1 MLKTTKI
8 SISTIYISSLYGFLF
23 LCLHQKPF
31 TYPIMIKK
39 LATKEE
45 EVMTL
50 FWKYGDMFIRDLLDY
65 YDEPKPHYNT
75 LATQVKFL
83 EEKKFL
89 GRRPM
94 GNTNQFY
101 ALISEKEYKGAALNA
116 VISQYY
122 NNSYTSVVSHFIE
135 EEAMDLDELKELI
148 NLIEAKRKQ

>member
-1 MLKTTKI
+1 
-8 SISTIYISSLYGFLF
+8 
-23 LCLHQKPF
+23 
-31 TYPIMIKK
+31 MIKK
-39 LATKEE
+39 LAAKEE

-50 FWKYGDMFIRDLLDY
+50 FWKHGDMFIRDLLNY

-89 GRRPM
+89 ARRPM
-94 GNTNQFY
+94 GNTNQYY
-101 ALISEKEYKGAALNA
+101 ALISEKQYKGSALDA

-135 EEAMDLDELKELI
+135 EEVMDLDELKALI
-148 NLIEAKRKQ
+148 NQIEMNRKK

>member
-1 MLKTTKI
+1 
-8 SISTIYISSLYGFLF
+8 
-23 LCLHQKPF
+23 
-31 TYPIMIKK
+31 MIKK
-39 LATKEE
+39 LTPKEE
-45 EVMTL
+45 EIMNI
-50 FWKYGDMFIRDLLDY
+50 FWQQGDMFIRDLLNF

-94 GNTNQFY
+94 GNTNQYY
-101 ALISEKEYKGAALNA
+101 AIISEKEYKGSALDA

-135 EEAMDLDELKELI
+135 EEVMDLDELKALI
-148 NLIEAKRKQ
+148 KQIEMNRK